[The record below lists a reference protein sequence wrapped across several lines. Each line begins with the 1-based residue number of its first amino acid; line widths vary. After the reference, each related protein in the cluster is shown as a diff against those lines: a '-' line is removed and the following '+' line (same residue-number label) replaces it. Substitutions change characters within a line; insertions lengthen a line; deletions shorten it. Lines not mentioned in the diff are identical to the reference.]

1 MHGYHLGQGFYR
13 LLATLDEDLDGVE
26 GHFRLVVFFPTF
38 VFFFF
43 VRVIFR
49 DGGGGGNKYYN
60 MHIPMISFCKPIIN
74 CSKHSTFA
82 RLFLLDF
89 FEVRRRSW

>member
-1 MHGYHLGQGFYR
+1 MIFC
-13 LLATLDEDLDGVE
+13 DVK
-26 GHFRLVVFFPTF
+26 VVA
-38 VFFFF
+38 
-43 VRVIFR
+43 RGKR
-49 DGGGGGNKYYN
+49 KK
-60 MHIPMISFCKPIIN
+60 IPIMSFCKPIIN